1 MRLQDTLTGTL
12 VELPP
17 SPEPVGIYV
26 CGPTVYQRAHI
37 GNARPFVVFTW
48 LARWLRE
55 QGHAVRLVH
64 NITDVNDRIY
74 EAAPGRSAERALE
87 ATAWYLEDTEGF
99 GLGMPD
105 ALPLATE
112 TMPEIIELIEDLVA
126 SGHAYTATGD
136 VYFRVA
142 RFETYGALSGQRP
155 DQVEEQEPN
164 PAKEDPRD
172 FALWKATKEGEDTS
186 WEAPWGVGRPGWHI
200 ECSAMAA
207 KELGP
212 EFWIHGG
219 GLDLVFPHH
228 ENERAQ
234 SLSVGH
240 PFARIWMHNG
250 MLRFTGEKM
259 SKSVGNVE
267 TIRDVL
273 DGWGRETALVFFLTA
288 HWRKPIDFSD
298 ETMAAAQ
305 AQAETLRNALRAETR
320 AVGDWGSFADALEDD
335 FNTPAALAIMH
346 DWARTGALDELR
358 RGLDVFGLASLGE
371 MSTAP
376 ADVVALAEARMTARA
391 RAGLRRGRPHSWRDR
406 RPRMGRPGCGRRLR
420 ARPARVIR
428 DLVYGRNAVREA
440 LRGRRSVL
448 EVWVG
453 ERAAATL
460 EWLSEGPKPRV
471 RRERELTEAAGIARP
486 PGRRRMVRAVSLC
499 RRVGAGV
506 GRAPAPLLPRPGDRP
521 PKPRRRRQER
531 RRCGRDR
538 CRAARPRRGRR
549 HAGRVPRVGRGGRA
563 PAGRRRPEPGP
574 LPRRGEGRPALGVRR
589 ERRRRFPTLGSR
601 PHGRRCPGLRRGG
614 EGREASREAYVR
626 RDALDPARCRSR
638 VAQRQRR
645 RRGHAVRGAATAHH
659 HLDWR

>member
-12 VELPP
+12 VELPS
-17 SPEPVGIYV
+17 SPEPIGIYV

-48 LARWLRE
+48 LARWLRAR
-55 QGHAVRLVH
+55 GHAVRLVH
-64 NITDVNDRIY
+64 NITDVNDKIY
-74 EAAPGRSAERALE
+74 EAAPGRSAEQALE

-105 ALPLATE
+105 ALPLATA
-112 TMPEIIELIEDLVA
+112 TMPEIVVLIEELLA
-126 SGHAYTATGD
+126 SGHAYTANGD

-142 RFETYGALSGQRP
+142 RFETYGALSGQRT
-155 DQVEEQEPN
+155 DQVAEQEPN

-186 WEAPWGVGRPGWHI
+186 WQAPWGVGRPGWHI

-259 SKSVGNVE
+259 SKSLGNVE

-305 AQAETLRNALRAETR
+305 AQAETLRNALRAKTR
-320 AVGDWGSFADALEDD
+320 AVGDWDSFASALEDD

-376 ADVVALAEARMTARA
+376 PDVVVLAEARVTARA
-391 RAGLRRGRPHSWRDR
+391 RRDFAEAD
-406 RPRMGRPGCGRRLR
+406 RLR
-420 ARPARVIR
+420 GEITALGWDVR
-428 DLVYGRNAVREA
+428 DADGGY
-440 LRGRRSVL
+440 
-448 EVWVG
+448 
-453 ERAAATL
+453 
-460 EWLSEGPKPRV
+460 
-471 RRERELTEAAGIARP
+471 EL
-486 PGRRRMVRAVSLC
+486 
-499 RRVGAGV
+499 
-506 GRAPAPLLPRPGDRP
+506 
-521 PKPRRRRQER
+521 
-531 RRCGRDR
+531 
-538 CRAARPRRGRR
+538 
-549 HAGRVPRVGRGGRA
+549 VPRA
-563 PAGRRRPEPGP
+563 
-574 LPRRGEGRPALGVRR
+574 
-589 ERRRRFPTLGSR
+589 
-601 PHGRRCPGLRRGG
+601 
-614 EGREASREAYVR
+614 
-626 RDALDPARCRSR
+626 
-638 VAQRQRR
+638 
-645 RRGHAVRGAATAHH
+645 
-659 HLDWR
+659 

>member
-126 SGHAYTATGD
+126 SGHAYTASGD
-136 VYFRVA
+136 VYFRVS

-155 DQVEEQEPN
+155 DQVEEPEPN

-259 SKSVGNVE
+259 SKSVGYVE

-273 DGWGRETALVFFLTA
+273 DRWGRETALVFFLTA

-320 AVGDWGSFADALEDD
+320 AVGDWGSFAEALEDD
-335 FNTPAALAIMH
+335 FNTPAALAILH

-391 RAGLRRGRPHSWRDR
+391 RRDFAEADRIRGEIAGLGWDVRDA
-406 RPRMGRPGCGRRLR
+406 GGG
-420 ARPARVIR
+420 
-428 DLVYGRNAVREA
+428 Y
-440 LRGRRSVL
+440 
-448 EVWVG
+448 
-453 ERAAATL
+453 
-460 EWLSEGPKPRV
+460 
-471 RRERELTEAAGIARP
+471 EL
-486 PGRRRMVRAVSLC
+486 
-499 RRVGAGV
+499 
-506 GRAPAPLLPRPGDRP
+506 
-521 PKPRRRRQER
+521 
-531 RRCGRDR
+531 
-538 CRAARPRRGRR
+538 
-549 HAGRVPRVGRGGRA
+549 VPRA
-563 PAGRRRPEPGP
+563 
-574 LPRRGEGRPALGVRR
+574 
-589 ERRRRFPTLGSR
+589 
-601 PHGRRCPGLRRGG
+601 
-614 EGREASREAYVR
+614 
-626 RDALDPARCRSR
+626 
-638 VAQRQRR
+638 
-645 RRGHAVRGAATAHH
+645 
-659 HLDWR
+659 